1 MAEGDIDVVLDS
13 LIFEST
19 RCYESQIIHITD
31 DIYAIVYKGDGLD
44 GWLCTV
50 SIDAAGNIGAAVID
64 SYEFDTDKGYF
75 PRIIH
80 ISGTVYALCYTG
92 TDLDGFLRTINIEA
106 NGNIGAGPIDTFE
119 YETVYS
125 QPQSIIHIAGRVY
138 AIAYGYTATAG
149 RVTTVTINADG
160 SIDSPVIEKVTYLP
174 TPFLEPEIIHVTGN
188 IYAIVYKGTSNHGF
202 VLTISIDIDGD
213 IGGAIIDTFEFDTGF
228 CEEPWI
234 VHVSGETF
242 AIVYKGPDSDGWL
255 KTVSIDA
262 SGNIG
267 ASALDSWEFDADQ
280 GSTPH
285 IIPVSG
291 NAFSIV
297 YKDAA
302 GDGWIKT
309 VTIEANGTIGGAA
322 IDSFEFDNVKCER
335 PFIVHVGGDVYAISY
350 IDTNDEGKLR
360 TIGIETLFPAPMLHL
375 PLMGIG

>member
-1 MAEGDIDVVLDS
+1 MAEGDIDVVIDT
-13 LIFEST
+13 LIFEPA
-19 RCYESQIIHITD
+19 RCYESQIIHVAD

-64 SYEFDTDKGYF
+64 SYEFDTDKGYY

-92 TDLDGFLRTINIEA
+92 TDLGGFLKTINIEA

-119 YETVYS
+119 YDTGYS
-125 QPQSIIHIAGRVY
+125 SPQSIIHIAGPVY
-138 AIAYGYTATAG
+138 AIAYGYLTQQG

-160 SIDSPVIEKVTYLP
+160 SIDDPVIEKVTYLP

-188 IYAIVYKGTSNHGF
+188 IYAIVYKGADDDGF

-213 IGGAIIDTFEFDTGF
+213 IGGAIIDTLEFETDF

-234 VHVSGETF
+234 VHVTGAIF
-242 AIVYKGPDSDGWL
+242 AICYKDANSDGWL

-262 SGNIG
+262 LGDIG
-267 ASALDSWEFDADQ
+267 AAVIDSFEFDGDQ
-280 GSTPH
+280 GTYSH
-285 IIPVSG
+285 MIRVSG

-297 YKDAA
+297 YCGPAADGWMKTITIDAA
-302 GDGWIKT
+302 G
-309 VTIEANGTIGGAA
+309 NIGGAP
-322 IDSFEFDNVKCER
+322 IDSFEFDAVKCER
-335 PFIVHVGGDVYAISY
+335 PWIIHVVGDVYAISY
-350 IDTNDEGKLR
+350 IDTNDDGKLR
-360 TIGIETLFPAPMLHL
+360 TIGIETLFGAPPLHL